1 MTEIHENLQ
10 KQRRGLNRIVHAL
23 GYSLQGL
30 KAGMFEPA
38 FKQEALLAFFLLP
51 LSFFVG
57 RNWVEISL
65 LAGSVVFVLIVELLN
80 TGLESAI
87 DRVGPQWHDLSKR
100 CKDLGS
106 AAVLLSIAT
115 GEFQSTYR
123 QFADATVIPA
133 MLQKKVTTTAVV
145 VGAGIQSLSGG
156 NAKVL
161 LFVDQS
167 TTSEV
172 EPVAKAATSSVLVG
186 LQKVGDAWLI
196 SQLQPS

>member
-1 MTEIHENLQ
+1 MKIIRRDEVNSMTMLTHPCSRKSHKKWIDWPYMTEIHENLQ

-57 RNWVEISL
+57 NNWVEISL

-106 AAVLLSIAT
+106 AAVLLSILLC
-115 GEFQSTYR
+115 
-123 QFADATVIPA
+123 
-133 MLQKKVTTTAVV
+133 M
-145 VGAGIQSLSGG
+145 GIWL
-156 NAKVL
+156 
-161 LFVDQS
+161 
-167 TTSEV
+167 
-172 EPVAKAATSSVLVG
+172 AALYVRFTLHT
-186 LQKVGDAWLI
+186 L
-196 SQLQPS
+196 